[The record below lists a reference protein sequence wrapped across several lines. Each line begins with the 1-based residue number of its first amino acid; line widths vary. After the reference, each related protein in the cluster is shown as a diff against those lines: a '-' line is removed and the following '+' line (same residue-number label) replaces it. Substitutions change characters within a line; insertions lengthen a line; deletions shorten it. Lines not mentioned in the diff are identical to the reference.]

1 MRAPTLTIK
10 RAKTARR
17 RMTLPEVVLWS
28 DLRGGRLGGLRFR
41 RQHPIGP
48 FILDFYLPSH
58 RLAVEVDGEGHGH
71 PDQAR
76 HDARRDE
83 WLAAQGVRV
92 LRFTAT
98 NVLNDEARE
107 GVLEAIVRAAAPST
121 AFGGPPPPLRG

>member
-48 FILDFYLPSH
+48 VILDFYLPS
-58 RLAVEVDGEGHGH
+58 RWTVRGTGI
-71 PDQAR
+71 R
-76 HDARRDE
+76 TRR
-83 WLAAQGVRV
+83 G
-92 LRFTAT
+92 TTPGAT
-98 NVLNDEARE
+98 NGWRH
-107 GVLEAIVRAAAPST
+107 R
-121 AFGGPPPPLRG
+121 AFGSCASRRRMF